1 MPLHRPAPLAVRAA
15 RFCLR
20 ALFSVLR
27 VLLFSAVV
35 FFPVPIFFKPKIPS
49 PDRRNLPAEV
59 RREE

>member
-1 MPLHRPAPLAVRAA
+1 MPLHKPAPFLARAA

-20 ALFSVLR
+20 ALFSALKIFV
-27 VLLFSAVV
+27 FSAIV